1 MSLNLYYYYS
11 FIQDDDEGH
20 LSVFHCIQDM
30 MSKCP
35 NIFLIHF
42 IRLGVLQKISEMANQ
57 LKVVDDQQDDDLI
70 QEVIFVYIFIFN

>member
-1 MSLNLYYYYS
+1 M
-11 FIQDDDEGH
+11 
-20 LSVFHCIQDM
+20 FHCIQDM

-57 LKVVDDQQDDDLI
+57 FKVVDDQQQQDDVLIDGKI
-70 QEVIFVYIFIFN
+70 QEVIFLF